1 MMTLIYFYFQ
11 TWQKCQGIISRTGK
25 ESIKFKMADFDPRD
39 VPLDVALDG
48 KDLIDPY
55 SEKQIH
61 DVSPTA
67 AAFHYWVNTVHSDRL
82 TLMMYDIC

>member
-1 MMTLIYFYFQ
+1 
-11 TWQKCQGIISRTGK
+11 
-25 ESIKFKMADFDPRD
+25 MADFDPRD

-48 KDLIDPY
+48 KDMIDPY

-67 AAFHYWVNTVHSDRL
+67 AAFHYWVRLLTTVHKN
-82 TLMMYDIC
+82 

>member
-1 MMTLIYFYFQ
+1 
-11 TWQKCQGIISRTGK
+11 
-25 ESIKFKMADFDPRD
+25 MADFDPRD

-48 KDLIDPY
+48 KDMIDPY

-67 AAFHYWVNTVHSDRL
+67 AAFHYWVRLLTTFYNNHVHSIFKSL
-82 TLMMYDIC
+82 PLLF

>member
-1 MMTLIYFYFQ
+1 
-11 TWQKCQGIISRTGK
+11 
-25 ESIKFKMADFDPRD
+25 MADFDPRD

-67 AAFHYWVNTVHSDRL
+67 AAFHYWVNTVYSDRL
-82 TLMMYDIC
+82 TLMMYDICWNCVWELIYLSLTE

>member
-1 MMTLIYFYFQ
+1 
-11 TWQKCQGIISRTGK
+11 
-25 ESIKFKMADFDPRD
+25 MADFDPRD

-67 AAFHYWVNTVHSDRL
+67 AAFHYWVNTVHCES
-82 TLMMYDIC
+82 

>member
-1 MMTLIYFYFQ
+1 
-11 TWQKCQGIISRTGK
+11 
-25 ESIKFKMADFDPRD
+25 MADFDPRD

-48 KDLIDPY
+48 KDMIDPY

-67 AAFHYWVNTVHSDRL
+67 AAFHYWVRFLTTVHKNYIIHIPSSNHIYYCFDQVSMFQTCLIKIFARGIHL
-82 TLMMYDIC
+82 L

>member
-1 MMTLIYFYFQ
+1 
-11 TWQKCQGIISRTGK
+11 
-25 ESIKFKMADFDPRD
+25 MADFEPRD

-48 KDLIDPY
+48 KDMIDPY

-67 AAFHYWVNTVHSDRL
+67 AAFHYWVRLLTRVHKN
-82 TLMMYDIC
+82 